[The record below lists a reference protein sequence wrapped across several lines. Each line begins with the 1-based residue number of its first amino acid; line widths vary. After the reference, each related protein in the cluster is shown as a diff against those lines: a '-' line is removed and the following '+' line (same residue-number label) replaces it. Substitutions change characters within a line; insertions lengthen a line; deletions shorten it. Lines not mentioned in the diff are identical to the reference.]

1 WVEYSTNLFDHSTI
15 ERMIR
20 QFQYLLNSIVVNPAS
35 RLSELPL
42 ESATE
47 DSNRDTGTNGPSL
60 PGSSIEKKLAS
71 IWSEVLTVQQ
81 IASPDNLFDLGGH
94 SLLITRII
102 SRIRNFFQID
112 VPIHAFFETPT
123 VASIA
128 ALIHSEME
136 TRKTTGLTTD
146 RVIRRRGS
154 LP

>member
-1 WVEYSTNLFDHSTI
+1 
-15 ERMIR
+15 MIR

-35 RLSELPL
+35 RLSELPV

-47 DSNRDTGTNGPSL
+47 DFNRDTGTSGLSTSEPREDSL

-71 IWSEVLTVQQ
+71 IWSEVLSVQQ
-81 IASPDNLFDLGGH
+81 IASNDNLFDLGGH

-123 VASIA
+123 VAAIA
-128 ALIHSEME
+128 ALIQSEME
-136 TRKTTGLTTD
+136 TRKTTGLAMN

-154 LP
+154 LQAV